1 MPSQSGKQHRLMEA
15 IAHGEKPRGGH
26 GPSVAVAK
34 EFVAADK
41 AEHKHFAGSHKKKSK
56 TQRAQ
61 LR

>member
-1 MPSQSGKQHRLMEA
+1 MEA

-34 EFVAADK
+34 DFVAADK
-41 AEHKHFAGSHKKKSK
+41 AAHKHFAGSHKKKSK